1 MNYSEIKQ
9 INTKLKEPFKKL
21 RFLESEHKY
30 WVEGDDRPIKSVSTH
45 LKHFYD
51 EFQTDIIAPKYAK
64 SRGLDLD
71 DVRNA
76 WTGEGDIANAHG
88 TKVHLVGEDYVRWKF
103 FQECE
108 RPEIFDKQSLATTEF
123 INDLPD
129 YLIPVATELQMYS
142 EKYWFSGTADGI
154 LYNTRNGKFIIY
166 DWKGLPV
173 KTPILTGTGWK
184 TMDSLTLLDKV
195 FDKDG
200 NLVNIKHISNIK
212 NKKCL
217 KIKFDNNEE
226 IVSDF
231 EHRWLVFTSQAG
243 KDKEMIMTTQEI
255 FDYNKELIKRESHK
269 ILKIKNPLPLNLQPQ
284 NLPID
289 PYILGVWL
297 GDGHSID
304 AKITQMNP
312 KVWIEIEKRG
322 YNLGKD
328 VSQGSSGKAQTR
340 TVFGLQTPLRILG
353 LLKNKHIPEIYLLS
367 SYEQRIDLLRG
378 FMDAD
383 GYYNSSRKRFVLSTT
398 RETQVDFTVEILGSL
413 GIKPTIL
420 PCIKNCNGKK
430 IQAWDVCFTTTD
442 FNPFLSR
449 NEDIYFET
457 DRRNTYRIISSVE
470 EVESEP
476 TICIEVDS
484 PSSTFLFGKS
494 LIVTHNTNKS
504 LIDDSKAY
512 LKIIDRKHKLR
523 QDNFGK
529 YTLQF
534 SFYNYL
540 MKEAGF
546 DVQSRILVWLNED
559 KDSKKLY
566 RTYKTTNLIPELERF
581 LDLGIHNKDI
591 L

>member
-1 MNYSEIKQ
+1 MNYKEIKQ

-21 RFLESEHKY
+21 RFEETEHKY

-51 EFQTDIIAPKYAK
+51 EFQTDIIAPKYAR

-166 DWKGLPV
+166 DWK
-173 KTPILTGTGWK
+173 
-184 TMDSLTLLDKV
+184 
-195 FDKDG
+195 
-200 NLVNIKHISNIK
+200 
-212 NKKCL
+212 
-217 KIKFDNNEE
+217 
-226 IVSDF
+226 
-231 EHRWLVFTSQAG
+231 
-243 KDKEMIMTTQEI
+243 
-255 FDYNKELIKRESHK
+255 
-269 ILKIKNPLPLNLQPQ
+269 
-284 NLPID
+284 
-289 PYILGVWL
+289 
-297 GDGHSID
+297 
-304 AKITQMNP
+304 
-312 KVWIEIEKRG
+312 
-322 YNLGKD
+322 
-328 VSQGSSGKAQTR
+328 
-340 TVFGLQTPLRILG
+340 
-353 LLKNKHIPEIYLLS
+353 
-367 SYEQRIDLLRG
+367 
-378 FMDAD
+378 
-383 GYYNSSRKRFVLSTT
+383 
-398 RETQVDFTVEILGSL
+398 
-413 GIKPTIL
+413 
-420 PCIKNCNGKK
+420 
-430 IQAWDVCFTTTD
+430 
-442 FNPFLSR
+442 
-449 NEDIYFET
+449 
-457 DRRNTYRIISSVE
+457 
-470 EVESEP
+470 
-476 TICIEVDS
+476 
-484 PSSTFLFGKS
+484 
-494 LIVTHNTNKS
+494 TNKS
-504 LIDDSKAY
+504 LVDDSKAY
-512 LKIIDRKHKLR
+512 LKRIDRKHKLR

-566 RTYKTTNLIPELERF
+566 RTYKTTNLIHELESF